1 MGCCVLCV
9 CVCVPPSVL
18 CVCVCV
24 CVCTCVCVHVCV
36 YVCTCVCVCDM
47 TVHMYTL
54 ISCMHCL
61 VHCFVLCTHI
71 VFSPSPPLPLFPL
84 PLPPLNFFSQLDTSE
99 LQTIESP
106 ALLDQLIKK
115 AFDVTG
121 AKPTEESDKTLEG
134 KQTSFV
140 ITFHSDLQWPCVV

>member
-1 MGCCVLCV
+1 MYPHCVVSL
-9 CVCVPPSVL
+9 PPSPSSL
-18 CVCVCV
+18 S
-24 CVCTCVCVHVCV
+24 
-36 YVCTCVCVCDM
+36 
-47 TVHMYTL
+47 L
-54 ISCMHCL
+54 SLSLLSIS
-61 VHCFVLCTHI
+61 
-71 VFSPSPPLPLFPL
+71 S
-84 PLPPLNFFSQLDTSE
+84 SQLDTSE

-121 AKPTEESDKTLEG
+121 AKPTEDSDKTLEG